1 MKKFIICMFVAVLAL
16 SVSALTYDEGF
27 DVDENW
33 TSDGNMTSYTPK
45 AYTNSEA
52 GAIGVF
58 STDDA
63 VRETAATQAGAYAW
77 RLDDDDDYWRYQVN
91 EGVVS
96 FSVYT
101 ADWDVSDNNSFQ
113 IRYSTDSGATY
124 TALLTTNASYYS
136 GDKVYEQFVSG
147 ALNISPDSG
156 KEIYIE
162 VANNQGDIERILIDT
177 FSVTTIPEPLFLGIL
192 PLAFLLFRRK

>member
-1 MKKFIICMFVAVLAL
+1 MKKFITCLFVATFVL

-27 DVDENW
+27 DVDGNW
-33 TSDGNMTSYTPK
+33 TSDGAMTSYTPK
-45 AYTNSEA
+45 AYTNS
-52 GAIGVF
+52 GGGTIGVF
-58 STDDA
+58 SSDDS
-63 VRETAATQAGAYAW
+63 VRETAATQSGAYAW
-77 RLDDDDDYWRYQVN
+77 RLDDDPDYWRYQVN

-124 TALLTTNASYYS
+124 TPLLTTNASYYTA
-136 GDKVYEQFVSG
+136 DKVYKQFVSG
-147 ALNISPDSG
+147 DINIAPDAG

-177 FSVTTIPEPLFLGIL
+177 FSVTTIPEPMLLGIL

>member
-1 MKKFIICMFVAVLAL
+1 MKKFITCLFVASFAL

-27 DVDENW
+27 DVADNW
-33 TSDGNMTSYTPK
+33 SGGTWTGYNAK
-45 AYTNSEA
+45 AYTNDL
-52 GAIGVF
+52 GVGVF

-63 VRETAATQAGAYAW
+63 VRETSATQSGAYAW
-77 RLDDDDDYWRYQVN
+77 RLDDDPDYFRYQVN

-124 TALLTTNASYYS
+124 TPLLTTNASYYTA
-136 GDKVYEQFVSG
+136 DKVYKQFVSG
-147 ALNISPDSG
+147 DINIAPDAG

-177 FSVTTIPEPLFLGIL
+177 FSVTTIPEPMLLGIL
-192 PLAFLLFRRK
+192 PLAFLFFRRK